1 MKKLLCLM
9 LSVSILTLI
18 GLQNITEQHRGRF
31 YVHFFQHTEPSPVL
45 KIKFAKAHIML

>member
-18 GLQNITEQHRGRF
+18 GLQNITVSAE
-31 YVHFFQHTEPSPVL
+31 TESFEETVTDNYGVVSSGYSPNL
-45 KIKFAKAHIML
+45 RI